1 MSRENVELVRSVVER
16 SESGILATMKRPARR
31 RADAKVERLSQVQ
44 LFSACSKRDLSRIA
58 FLAEEIEVPPGR
70 VLIRQGD
77 PGREA
82 FVIYE
87 GRAKATIRGK
97 GSAKLGPGECFGE
110 MALLHS
116 APRSA
121 TVTAESDMRLLVLGS
136 RQFSTLIEDVP
147 VIGRRVLAALAE
159 RLREAERVQPH
170 H

>member
-1 MSRENVELVRSVVER
+1 MR
-16 SESGILATMKRPARR
+16 RPRGR
-31 RADAKVERLSQVQ
+31 RARDPKIERLSQVQ

-58 FLAEEIEVPPGR
+58 ALAEEIEVPAGR
-70 VLIRQGD
+70 VLIRKGE

-87 GRAKATIRGK
+87 GWAKATIPGRK
-97 GSAKLGPGECFGE
+97 SATLGPGECFGE
-110 MALLHS
+110 MALLDS

-121 TVTAESDMRLLVLGS
+121 TVTAETDMRLLVLGS
-136 RQFSTLIEDVP
+136 RQFWALIEDVP
-147 VIGRRVLAALAE
+147 AVGRRVIAALAE

>member
-1 MSRENVELVRSVVER
+1 MRRS
-16 SESGILATMKRPARR
+16 GRR
-31 RADAKVERLSQVQ
+31 RARDPKVERLSQVQ
-44 LFSACSKRDLSRIA
+44 LFSALSKRDLSRIA
-58 FLAEEIEVPPGR
+58 LLAEEIEVPAGR

-82 FVIYE
+82 FVISE

-97 GSAKLGPGECFGE
+97 GTAKLGPGECFGE

-136 RQFSTLIEDVP
+136 REFSTLIEDVP
-147 VIGRRVLAALAE
+147 SVGRRVMAALAE
-159 RLREAERVQPH
+159 RVREAEQAQPYH
-170 H
+170 

>member
-1 MSRENVELVRSVVER
+1 VI
-16 SESGILATMKRPARR
+16 SEG
-31 RADAKVERLSQVQ
+31 Q
-44 LFSACSKRDLSRIA
+44 
-58 FLAEEIEVPPGR
+58 
-70 VLIRQGD
+70 
-77 PGREA
+77 
-82 FVIYE
+82 
-87 GRAKATIRGK
+87 AKATIRGK

-136 RQFSTLIEDVP
+136 REFSTLIDDVP
-147 VIGRRVLAALAE
+147 VIGRRVLAAIAE

>member
-1 MSRENVELVRSVVER
+1 MR
-16 SESGILATMKRPARR
+16 RPGRR
-31 RADAKVERLSQVQ
+31 RADPKVKRLSQVQ
-44 LFSACSKRDLSRIA
+44 LFAACSKRDLSRIA
-58 FLAEEIEVPPGR
+58 FLTEEIEVPAGR
-70 VLIRQGD
+70 VLTRQGD

-82 FVIYE
+82 FVISE
-87 GRAKATIRGK
+87 GQAKATIRGK

-136 RQFSTLIEDVP
+136 REFSTLIDDVP
-147 VIGRRVLAALAE
+147 VIGRRVLAAVAQ

>member
-1 MSRENVELVRSVVER
+1 
-16 SESGILATMKRPARR
+16 MKRPGRR
-31 RADAKVERLSQVQ
+31 QADPKVERLSQVQ
-44 LFSACSKRDLSRIA
+44 LFSACSKRDLARIA
-58 FLAEEIEVPPGR
+58 ALTEEIEVPAGR

-82 FVIYE
+82 FVISE
-87 GRAKATIRGK
+87 GQAKATIRGK
-97 GSAKLGPGECFGE
+97 GSAKLAPGECFGE

-136 RQFSTLIEDVP
+136 REFSTLIEDVP
-147 VIGRRVLAALAE
+147 AIGQRVLAALAE

>member
-1 MSRENVELVRSVVER
+1 MR
-16 SESGILATMKRPARR
+16 RPGRR
-31 RADAKVERLSQVQ
+31 RADPKVKRLSQVQ
-44 LFSACSKRDLSRIA
+44 LFAACSKRDLSRIA
-58 FLAEEIEVPPGR
+58 FLTEEIEVPAGR
-70 VLIRQGD
+70 VLTRQGD

-82 FVIYE
+82 FVISE
-87 GRAKATIRGK
+87 GQAKATIRGK

-136 RQFSTLIEDVP
+136 RQFSTLIKDVP
-147 VIGRRVLAALAE
+147 VIGERVLAALAE

>member
-1 MSRENVELVRSVVER
+1 MR
-16 SESGILATMKRPARR
+16 RPGSR
-31 RADAKVERLSQVQ
+31 RARDPKVERLSQVQ
-44 LFSACSKRDLSRIA
+44 LFSALNKRDLSRIA
-58 FLAEEIEVPPGR
+58 VLVEEIEVPAGR

-82 FVIYE
+82 FVISE

-121 TVTAESDMRLLVLGS
+121 TVTAESDMRLLVLGA
-136 RQFSTLIEDVP
+136 REFSTLIEDVP
-147 VIGRRVLAALAE
+147 SVGRRVMAALAE
-159 RLREAERVQPH
+159 RVREAERAQPYH
-170 H
+170 

>member
-1 MSRENVELVRSVVER
+1 MHAPPDA
-16 SESGILATMKRPARR
+16 GILLPMRRPGRR
-31 RADAKVERLSQVQ
+31 RARDPKVERLSQIQ

-58 FLAEEIEVPPGR
+58 AMAEEIQAPAGR
-70 VLIRQGD
+70 VLMRQGD

-82 FVIYE
+82 FVIAD

-97 GSAKLGPGECFGE
+97 RSAKLGPGECFGE

-121 TVTAESDMRLLVLGS
+121 TVTAESDMRLFVLGS
-136 RQFSTLIEDVP
+136 RQFSALIEEVP
-147 VIGRRVLAALAE
+147 VVGRRVLAAVAE
-159 RLREAERVQPH
+159 RLREAERAQPH

>member
-1 MSRENVELVRSVVER
+1 MRRR
-16 SESGILATMKRPARR
+16 GRR
-31 RADAKVERLSQVQ
+31 RAQDPKVDRLSQVQ
-44 LFSACSKRDLSRIA
+44 LFSALSRRDLARIA
-58 FLAEEIEVPPGR
+58 VLTEEIEVPAGK

-82 FVIYE
+82 FVISA

-97 GSAKLGPGECFGE
+97 GTAKLGPGECFGE
-110 MALLHS
+110 MALLDS

-136 RQFSTLIEDVP
+136 REFSTLIEDVP
-147 VIGRRVLAALAE
+147 VVGRRVMAALAQ
-159 RLREAERVQPH
+159 RVREAERAQPH

>member
-1 MSRENVELVRSVVER
+1 MR
-16 SESGILATMKRPARR
+16 RPGRR
-31 RADAKVERLSQVQ
+31 LRDPKVERLSQVQ
-44 LFSACSKRDLSRIA
+44 LFSACNKRDLSRIA
-58 FLAEEIEVPPGR
+58 ELAEEIEVPAGR

-82 FVIYE
+82 FVICE

-97 GSAKLGPGECFGE
+97 KSVQLGPGECFGE

-121 TVTAESDMRLLVLGS
+121 TVTAESDLQLLVLGS
-136 RQFSTLIEDVP
+136 REFSTLIEDVP
-147 VIGRRVLAALAE
+147 VIGRRVMAALAE
-159 RLREAERVQPH
+159 RVREAERLQPH